1 MDYEAVKPLL
11 VNTIPWVTMSDVRV
25 DILEE
30 RHARLSLPVREKHL
44 NHVGI
49 VYAGSHFMLMEVAG
63 AALFICSYGLDRFVP
78 VNRGMSIEFLKPAV
92 TDLICDLTITEEKA
106 REMIAP
112 VEARGKGDW
121 ILEMSVTDESETL
134 VSRATCNYYI
144 IPMPVGLS

>member
-1 MDYEAVKPLL
+1 MDYEAIKPLL
-11 VNTIPWVTMSDVRV
+11 VNTIPWVNMSDLRV
-25 DILEE
+25 DLLEE

-63 AALFICSYGLDRFVP
+63 AALFICTYGLDRFVP
-78 VNRGMSIEFLKPAV
+78 VNRGMKIDFLKPAV
-92 TDLICDLTITEEKA
+92 TDLVCDLTITEELA

-112 VEARGKGDW
+112 VEVRGKGDW
-121 ILEMSVTDESETL
+121 ILDMSVADESGTL

-144 IPMPVGLS
+144 IPMPEDLS